1 MKQILIMMIGAML
14 MMVGGK
20 DLRIVVMTPTPQMH
34 CQNCENKIKSNLRFE
49 KGVVKIETS
58 VEKQTVVI
66 TYDGAKT
73 DAAKLQAAMKKI
85 GYETKVVSDT
95 AKKKEGAKSR

>member
-34 CQNCENKIKSNLRFE
+34 CQNCENKIKSQMRFE
-49 KGVVKIETS
+49 AGVVKVETS
-58 VEKQTVVI
+58 VEKQTVSI
-66 TYDGAKT
+66 TYNPKKT
-73 DAAKLQAAMKKI
+73 NVEQLQAAMKRI
-85 GYETKVVSDT
+85 GYDTKVTSDRKVERT
-95 AKKKEGAKSR
+95 KKNK